1 MALQKN
7 NSIRHFNLSQ
17 IFTKFGTKQIVMERP
32 IVENK
37 IAEVLK
43 SHPKGSVLFVDNFLD
58 YGNPES
64 VKKALLRLKEKKI
77 LVRLAHGIYLYPKID
92 KELGVLFPSTEDI
105 AKAIARRDRA
115 RIIPTGVQ
123 ALNKL
128 GLSTQVPMKVV
139 YLTDGAAR
147 SIKVGKRTITFKNT
161 SPKNLMAQGEISSL
175 VIQALK
181 TIGQLKVDDE
191 TLLKIQ
197 TLLQKEKI
205 ENRLNDAKL
214 APAWINKILI
224 KSIR

>member
-1 MALQKN
+1 
-7 NSIRHFNLSQ
+7 
-17 IFTKFGTKQIVMERP
+17 MERP

-43 SHPKGSVLFVDNFLD
+43 SYPTGSVLFVGDFLD
-58 YGNPES
+58 YGNSES
-64 VKKALLRLKEKKI
+64 VKKALLRLKEKGI
-77 LVRLAHGIYLYPKID
+77 LVSLAHGIYLYPKID

-105 AKAIARRDRA
+105 AKAIARRDKA
-115 RIIPTGVQ
+115 RIVTTGVQ

-161 SPKNLMAQGEISSL
+161 SPKNLLAQGEISSL

-181 TIGQLKVDDE
+181 TIGQTNLDDE
-191 TLLKIQ
+191 TILKIQ
-197 TLLQKEKI
+197 MLLKKEKK
-205 ENRLNDAKL
+205 ENILNDAKP
-214 APAWINKILI
+214 APDWINKIL
-224 KSIR
+224 KQEIR

>member
-1 MALQKN
+1 
-7 NSIRHFNLSQ
+7 
-17 IFTKFGTKQIVMERP
+17 MERP

-43 SHPKGSVLFVDNFLD
+43 SKPKGSILFVDDFLD
-58 YGNPES
+58 FGNPES
-64 VKKALLRLKEKKI
+64 IKKALFRLKEKEI

-105 AKAIARRDRA
+105 AKAIARRDKA
-115 RIIPTGVQ
+115 RIVTTGVQ

-161 SPKNLMAQGEISSL
+161 SPKNLLAQGEISSL

-181 TIGQLKVDDE
+181 TIGQTNLDDE
-191 TLLKIQ
+191 TILKIQ
-197 TLLQKEKI
+197 MLLKKEKK
-205 ENRLNDAKL
+205 ENILNDAKL
-214 APAWINKILI
+214 APDWINKIL
-224 KSIR
+224 KQEIR